1 MLYTFLN
8 TFLYLYVA
16 YEYLDR
22 KVKFTLKSILVIA
35 FVVAVKPIGMVLLRD
50 TFSVFIFVWCCIF
63 IMLNSLTGRNFK
75 RNFELAFFI
84 ELINLMAY
92 FMAAGVALTIN
103 PSLKT
108 EDVMNFNILTQGQ
121 SAVYIACNA
130 SFLIGFGALRR
141 FIPVD
146 FSDEGSKGRNIS
158 AIYLII
164 GINVLLKVINDY
176 RPSYGIELII
186 YVSINLF
193 ILFFYIANRK
203 MDMEKLKS
211 DLELEEKRK
220 RIEELTLYT
229 ETVEGLVSKYKEFE
243 HDIKNMM
250 IGSSSVN
257 LDANA
262 LYGKLK
268 EEIVGKKSYDAFFYI
283 KDVKYL
289 PLKAILSHYT
299 MLCIK
304 KDIEMDLITVGEITS
319 ADISEVD
326 FSRIM
331 GIIMDNAVE
340 EAEQNERKKIE
351 VFAEQLEV
359 SLNITVGNT
368 FRKELL
374 DLGRISEKG
383 FSSKGEC
390 RGLGLNIVKSIVGRR
405 DNLKL
410 DTFVNGDMFIQDLYI
425 MDHVKD
431 TETN

>member
-1 MLYTFLN
+1 MLYTVLN
-8 TFLYLYVA
+8 TLLYLYVA

-22 KVKFTLKSILVIA
+22 KIRFTPRSIMVIA
-35 FVVAVKPIGMVLLRD
+35 FIVAIKPLGIIYLKD
-50 TFSVFIFVWCCIF
+50 TFSVFMFVWCCIF
-63 IMLNSLTGRNFK
+63 VMLNALTARNFK

-92 FMAAGVALTIN
+92 FMAAGIALTIN
-103 PSLKT
+103 PALKN

-121 SAVYIACNA
+121 SIPYIICNA
-130 SFLIGFGALRR
+130 SFLIGFGALKR
-141 FIPVD
+141 FIPID
-146 FSDEGSKGRNIS
+146 FSDEGSRGRNIS
-158 AIYLII
+158 GIYLILS
-164 GINVLLKVINDY
+164 INVVLKVINDY
-176 RPSYGIELII
+176 RPSYGVELIM

-211 DLELEEKRK
+211 DLELEEKKK

-250 IGSSSVN
+250 IGSSGVN
-257 LDANA
+257 LDANE

-283 KDVKYL
+283 KEIKYE
-289 PLKAILSHYT
+289 PLKFILSHYT

-304 KDIEMDLITVGEITS
+304 KDIEMDLITLGEIIA

-340 EAEQNERKKIE
+340 EAEQNDSKKIE
-351 VFAEQLEV
+351 VFAEQMDG

-374 DLGRISEKG
+374 ELGRISDKG
-383 FSSKGEC
+383 FSTKGGG
-390 RGLGLNIVKSIVGRR
+390 RGLGLSIVKSIVGSR

-410 DTFVNGDMFIQDLYI
+410 NTFINGDMLHTGPLYYG
-425 MDHVKD
+425 
-431 TETN
+431 

>member
-22 KVKFTLKSILVIA
+22 KAKFSPKSLLVIA
-35 FVVAVKPIGMVLLRD
+35 LVVAAKPVGMVLLRD

-63 IMLNSLTGRNFK
+63 IMLNAITARNFK

-92 FMAAGVALTIN
+92 FMAAGIALTMN

-121 SAVYIACNA
+121 SVVYIICNA
-130 SFLIGFGALRR
+130 SFLIGFGAMRR
-141 FIPVD
+141 FIPID
-146 FSDEGSKGRNIS
+146 FSDEGSRERNIS

-176 RPSYGIELII
+176 KPSYGISLII

-193 ILFFYIANRK
+193 ILFFYVANRK
-203 MDMEKLKS
+203 MDTEKLKAE
-211 DLELEEKRK
+211 LENEEKRK

-257 LDANA
+257 LDANE
-262 LYGKLK
+262 LYRKLK

-283 KDVKYL
+283 KDIKYL
-289 PLKAILSHYT
+289 PLKSILSHYT
-299 MLCIK
+299 MLSIK
-304 KDIEMDLITVGEITS
+304 KDIEMDLITVGEIDH

-340 EAEQNERKKIE
+340 EAEHTDRKKIE
-351 VFAEQLEV
+351 VFAEQVEG

-374 DLGRISEKG
+374 DLARIGEKG
-383 FSSKGEC
+383 SSTKGEG
-390 RGLGLNIVKSIVGRR
+390 RGLGLSIVNSIVESR

-410 DTFVNGDMFIQDLYI
+410 NTFVNGDMFIQDFYI
-425 MDHVKD
+425 MDIIA
-431 TETN
+431 EPSSS

>member
-8 TFLYLYVA
+8 TFLYLLVA

-22 KVKFTLKSILVIA
+22 KVKFTPKSLFVIA
-35 FVVAVKPIGMVLLRD
+35 LVVAVKPVGMVLLRD
-50 TFSVFIFVWCCIF
+50 TLSVFIFVWCCIF
-63 IMLNSLTGRNFK
+63 IMLNALTGRNFK
-75 RNFELAFFI
+75 RNFELAFFV

-92 FMAAGVALTIN
+92 FMAAGIALTIN
-103 PSLKT
+103 PGLKT
-108 EDVMNFNILTQGQ
+108 EDIMNFNILTQGQ

-130 SFLIGFGALRR
+130 SFLIGFAVMRR
-141 FIPVD
+141 FIPID
-146 FSDEGSKGRNIS
+146 FSDEGSRGRNIS

-164 GINVLLKVINDY
+164 GINVLLKFINDY
-176 RPSYGIELII
+176 KPSYGIELII

-193 ILFFYIANRK
+193 ILIFYVANRN

-211 DLELEEKRK
+211 ALELEEKKK

-257 LDANA
+257 LDSNE
-262 LYGKLK
+262 LYVKLK

-283 KDVKYL
+283 KDIKYM
-289 PLKAILSHYT
+289 PLKSILSHYT

-304 KDIEMDLITVGEITS
+304 RDVDMDLITVGEITS

-326 FSRIM
+326 FSRIL

-340 EAEQNERKKIE
+340 EAEATEGKKIE
-351 VFAEQLEV
+351 VFAEQLEG

-374 DLGRISEKG
+374 DLGWISEKG
-383 FSSKGEC
+383 FSTKGEG
-390 RGLGLNIVKSIVGRR
+390 RGLGLGIVKSIIDSR
-405 DNLKL
+405 DNLEL
-410 DTFVNGDMFIQDLYI
+410 NTFVNGSMFIQDLYI
-425 MDHVKD
+425 KKAGS
-431 TETN
+431 

>member
-22 KVKFTLKSILVIA
+22 KVKFSPKSLLVIA
-35 FVVAVKPIGMVLLRD
+35 LVVAAKPVGMVLLRD

-63 IMLNSLTGRNFK
+63 IMLNAITGRNFK

-92 FMAAGVALTIN
+92 FMAAGIALTMN

-121 SAVYIACNA
+121 SVVYIICNA
-130 SFLIGFGALRR
+130 SFLIGFGAMRR
-141 FIPVD
+141 FIPID
-146 FSDEGSKGRNIS
+146 FSDEGSRERNIS

-176 RPSYGIELII
+176 KPSYGISLII

-193 ILFFYIANRK
+193 ILFFYVANRK
-203 MDMEKLKS
+203 MDTEKLKAE
-211 DLELEEKRK
+211 LENEEKRK

-257 LDANA
+257 LDANE
-262 LYGKLK
+262 LYRKLK

-283 KDVKYL
+283 KDIKYL
-289 PLKAILSHYT
+289 PLKSILSHYT
-299 MLCIK
+299 MLSIK
-304 KDIEMDLITVGEITS
+304 KDIEMDLITVGEIDH

-340 EAEQNERKKIE
+340 EAEHTDRKKIE
-351 VFAEQLEV
+351 VFAEQVEG

-368 FRKELL
+368 FREELL
-374 DLGRISEKG
+374 DLARIGEKG
-383 FSSKGEC
+383 SSTKGEG
-390 RGLGLNIVKSIVGRR
+390 RGLGLSIVNSIVESR

-410 DTFVNGDMFIQDLYI
+410 NTFVNGDMFIQDFYI
-425 MDHVKD
+425 MDIIA
-431 TETN
+431 EPSSS

>member
-8 TFLYLYVA
+8 TFLYIYVA

-22 KVKFTLKSILVIA
+22 KVKFTPKSLLIIALVVTI
-35 FVVAVKPIGMVLLRD
+35 KPIGMGLLRD

-63 IMLNSLTGRNFK
+63 IMLNAITGRNFK
-75 RNFELAFFI
+75 RNFELAFFV

-92 FMAAGVALTIN
+92 FMAAGIALTIN

-108 EDVMNFNILTQGQ
+108 EDVMNFNILMQGQ

-130 SFLIGFGALRR
+130 SFLIGFAALRR
-141 FIPVD
+141 FVPID
-146 FSDEGSKGRNIS
+146 FSDEGSRERNIS
-158 AIYLII
+158 AIYLIM

-176 RPSYGIELII
+176 RPSYGVELII

-193 ILFFYIANRK
+193 ILIFYVANRK
-203 MDMEKLKS
+203 MDMEKLKAG
-211 DLELEEKRK
+211 LELEEKRK

-257 LDANA
+257 LDANE

-268 EEIVGKKSYDAFFYI
+268 EEIVGKKSYDAFFFI
-283 KDVKYL
+283 KDIKYE
-289 PLKAILSHYT
+289 PLKFILSHYT
-299 MLCIK
+299 MICIK
-304 KDIEMDLITVGEITS
+304 KDIKMDLIKLGEITA

-340 EAEQNERKKIE
+340 EAEQTVSKKIE
-351 VFAEQLEV
+351 VFAEQMDG

-374 DLGRISEKG
+374 DLERINEKG
-383 FSSKGEC
+383 FSTKGEG
-390 RGLGLNIVKSIVGRR
+390 RGLGLSIVKSIVGNR

-410 DTFVNGDMFIQDLYI
+410 DTFVNGDMFIQDFYI
-425 MDHVKD
+425 MDKVKD
-431 TETN
+431 II

>member
-16 YEYLDR
+16 YEYLDK
-22 KVKFTLKSILVIA
+22 KVKFTPKSILVIA
-35 FVVAVKPIGMVLLRD
+35 CVVAIKPIGMVLLKD

-63 IMLNSLTGRNFK
+63 IMLNALTGRNFK
-75 RNFELAFFI
+75 RNFELAFFV

-92 FMAAGVALTIN
+92 FMAAGIALTIN

-108 EDVMNFNILTQGQ
+108 EDIMNFNILTQGQ

-130 SFLIGFGALRR
+130 SFLIGFGVLRR
-141 FIPVD
+141 FIPID
-146 FSDEGSKGRNIS
+146 FSDEGSRGRNIS

-193 ILFFYIANRK
+193 ILIFYVANRK
-203 MDMEKLKS
+203 MDMEKLKAG
-211 DLELEEKRK
+211 LELEEKRK

-257 LDANA
+257 LDANE

-283 KDVKYL
+283 KDIKYE
-289 PLKAILSHYT
+289 PLKFILSHYA
-299 MLCIK
+299 MICIK
-304 KDIEMDLITVGEITS
+304 KDIEMDLITLGEIAA

-340 EAEQNERKKIE
+340 EVEQNERKKIE
-351 VFAEQLEV
+351 VFAEQMEG

-368 FRKELL
+368 FREELL

-383 FSSKGEC
+383 FSTKGEG
-390 RGLGLNIVKSIVGRR
+390 RGLGLSIVKSIVGSR

-410 DTFVNGDMFIQDLYI
+410 NTFVNGDMFIQDLFI
-425 MDHVKD
+425 MKNAIDI
-431 TETN
+431 ETG

>member
-8 TFLYLYVA
+8 TFLYLFVA

-22 KVKFTLKSILVIA
+22 KVKFTPKSLLVIA
-35 FVVAVKPIGMVLLRD
+35 LVVAVKPVGMVLLRD
-50 TFSVFIFVWCCIF
+50 TLSVFMFVWCCIF
-63 IMLNSLTGRNFK
+63 IMLNAITGRNFK

-108 EDVMNFNILTQGQ
+108 EDIMNFNILTQGQ
-121 SAVYIACNA
+121 SVVYIICNA
-130 SFLIGFGALRR
+130 SFLIGFGVLRR
-141 FIPVD
+141 FIPID
-146 FSDEGSKGRNIS
+146 FSDEGSKARNIS

-164 GINVLLKVINDY
+164 GINVLLKIINDF

-193 ILFFYIANRK
+193 ILIFYVANRK
-203 MDMEKLKS
+203 MDLEKLKS
-211 DLELEEKRK
+211 DLELEEKKK

-250 IGSSSVN
+250 IGSSTVN
-257 LDANA
+257 LDASE

-268 EEIVGKKSYDAFFYI
+268 EELVGKKSYDAFFYI
-283 KDVKYL
+283 KDIKYM
-289 PLKAILSHYT
+289 PLKSILSHYT

-326 FSRIM
+326 FSRIL

-340 EAEQNERKKIE
+340 ATEATDMKRIE
-351 VFAEQLEV
+351 VFAEQLEG

-374 DLGRISEKG
+374 DLERISEMG
-383 FSSKGEC
+383 FSTKGGG
-390 RGLGLNIVKSIVGRR
+390 RGLGLSIVKSIIGSRE
-405 DNLKL
+405 NLKL

-425 MDHVKD
+425 KKAGA
-431 TETN
+431 